1 MKVVISSNGADLD
14 SPLNET
20 FGRCPMFVFVD
31 TETMEH
37 EAVANP
43 AAEAPSGAG
52 IRAAELVAGA
62 DIKAVITGRVGPK
75 AMNVIDAAGID
86 VFLVSGGTVLRA
98 VDKFKADRLSRT
110 RENSEAGEQG
120 MKSPPLSRKNEI
132 EALETEVAALRQK
145 LSQLVQ
151 KIEHAQEER

>member
-52 IRAAELVAGA
+52 IRAVELVAGA

-75 AMNVIDAAGID
+75 AMDVLNAAGVEIYT
-86 VFLVSGGTVLRA
+86 VKAKGGTVLQA
-98 VDKFKADRLSRT
+98 VEEFKAERM
-110 RENSEAGEQG
+110 G
-120 MKSPPLSRKNEI
+120 SPPRSRKEEI
-132 EALETEVAALRQK
+132 QALEAEVAGLRQK

-151 KIEHAQEER
+151 RIEHAQEER